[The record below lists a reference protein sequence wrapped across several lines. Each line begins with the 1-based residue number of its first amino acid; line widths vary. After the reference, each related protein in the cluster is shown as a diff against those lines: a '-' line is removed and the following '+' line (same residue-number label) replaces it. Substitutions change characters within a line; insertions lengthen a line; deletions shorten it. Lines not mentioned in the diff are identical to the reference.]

1 MQTKKLDDALCV
13 REQLLPEQ
21 LAEAARQG
29 FRSVINN
36 RPDSEEPGQ
45 PTSAQVAAA
54 AHAAGLEYR
63 HIPVIP
69 GQITDDA
76 IEAFDKAMAE
86 MPKPILG
93 FCRTGTRAAMLW
105 GLAKAPEIGADTA
118 IETCAGAGCDIS
130 GVRARLE
137 QRAR

>member
-1 MQTKKLDDALCV
+1 MQPKKLDDTMCITPQV
-13 REQLLPEQ
+13 LPEQ

-36 RPDSEEPGQ
+36 RPDREEADQ
-45 PTSAQVAAA
+45 PTSDQVAAA

-63 HIPVIP
+63 HIPVVP

-76 IEAFDKAMAE
+76 IEAFEKAMHE

-105 GLAKAPEIGADTA
+105 GMAKAPQIGVDAA
-118 IETCAGAGCDIS
+118 IEAAACAGCDIAP
-130 GVRARLE
+130 ARPKLE
-137 QRAR
+137 QRAG

>member
-1 MQTKKLDDALCV
+1 METKKLDDTLCIRPQV
-13 REQLLPEQ
+13 LPEQ
-21 LAEAARQG
+21 LAEAARLG

-36 RPDSEEPGQ
+36 RPDGEEPGQ
-45 PTSAQVAAA
+45 PTSDQVAAA

-76 IEAFDKAMAE
+76 IDAFQRGIAE
-86 MPKPILG
+86 MPKPIVG

-105 GLAKAPEIGADTA
+105 ALSNAREIGADNA
-118 IETCAGAGCDIS
+118 IECAAGAGCDIS
-130 GVRARLE
+130 GIRARLE
-137 QRAR
+137 QRGG